1 MVPRRSF
8 VPVMGGSF
16 FIIKIQELKKGVV
29 TMRVKDTLNL
39 GRTKFPMRGK
49 LPVTEA
55 QREQLWEEN
64 KVYELRQKLNE
75 GKPTFVLHDGPP
87 YANGNIHIG
96 HAMNK
101 ISKDFI
107 VRYKSM
113 SGYRAPY
120 VPGWDTHGLPIEH
133 QLTKSGYD
141 RKKMSL
147 TEFRDL
153 CREYALKQVDKQ
165 RTDFKRLGVSG
176 EWDHPYLTLDKEFE
190 AAQIRVFGEF
200 AKKGLLYQAKK
211 PVYWSWSSESAL
223 AEAEVEYHD
232 VVAKTAFF
240 AEQIKDGKG
249 RLDNDT
255 YLVVWTTTP
264 WTIPASEAVAVNA
277 KFDYSVVKPANDD
290 RKFVVATD
298 LLDKLAEKLGWEDY
312 EVADHLMGQEL
323 EGMTTQHPYLDRD
336 LLVGVA
342 DYVTADAGTGLVHTA
357 PGYGDDDYNFGKKY
371 DLPIFAP
378 INDQGVLT
386 KENGEGFEGVFYQ
399 DADDVS
405 LQKLEENNA
414 LLLQEPLQHSYPFDW
429 RTKQPIIFRATDQWF
444 VSIEK
449 MRQNILDALE
459 DVKYHP
465 EWGKVRLRNMIKD
478 RGDWVISRQRV
489 WGVPLPIFYAEDGTP
504 IMEEETINH
513 VADLFAKYGSNVW
526 FERDAKDLLPEG
538 YTNEHSPNG
547 MFTKETD
554 IMDVW
559 FDSGSSHQGVLAERD
574 YLTYP
579 ADLYLEGSDQYRGWF
594 NSSLITSVVCSGH
607 APYKEIVSQGFTLD
621 KRGNKMSK
629 SQGNVIDPNKVVQQ
643 MGAEIIR
650 LWVMSADTS
659 ADVRVSM
666 GTFQQISEAYRK
678 LRNTFRFLLA
688 NTSDFNPEK
697 NTVSYG
703 KLQSVDKYML
713 VKLNHFLKTMREDF
727 DNYDFLD
734 AYKVLINFVNNDL
747 SAFYMNIAK
756 DVLYIEAE
764 NSEVRRS
771 MQTVFYDIL
780 LTLVKLLTPILPH
793 TTEEVWSYMN
803 EPEDFVQLTEIPDP
817 RTFDGEEELLSKWDD
832 FMEVRSH
839 VLKSLEE
846 ARNAKL
852 IGKSLE
858 AQVDLYLTE
867 DQKRLLDSLN
877 ENIQL
882 LLGVSALHVHPA
894 DEAPAD
900 ADQYNDGVAVKVT
913 TANGETCARCRMV
926 KEDVGSDPVYPE
938 LCARCA
944 AIVRE
949 NFPET
954 VEDGLEK

>member
-1 MVPRRSF
+1 
-8 VPVMGGSF
+8 
-16 FIIKIQELKKGVV
+16 
-29 TMRVKDTLNL
+29 MRVKDTLNI

-64 KVYELRQKLNE
+64 KVYQLRQKLNE

-113 SGYRAPY
+113 TGYRAPY

-133 QLTKSGYD
+133 QLTKAGYD
-141 RKKMSL
+141 RKKMS
-147 TEFRDL
+147 TSEFRDL
-153 CREYALKQVDKQ
+153 CRKYALEQVDKQ

-176 EWDHPYLTLDKEFE
+176 DWDHPYLTLAKEFE

-249 RLDNDT
+249 ILDDNT
-255 YLVVWTTTP
+255 YLVAWTTTP
-264 WTIPASEAVAVNA
+264 WTVPASEAVAVNA
-277 KFDYSVVKPANDD
+277 KFDYSVVKPAGDD
-290 RKFVVATD
+290 RKFVLATD
-298 LLDKLAEKLGWEDY
+298 LLESVAEKFGWEDY
-312 EVADHLMGQEL
+312 EVVSHLSGADM
-323 EGMTTQHPYLDRD
+323 EGMTTKHPYLDRD
-336 LLVGVA
+336 ILVGTA
-342 DYVTADAGTGLVHTA
+342 DYVTADAGTGMVHTA
-357 PGYGDDDYNFGKKY
+357 PGYGDDDYHFGIKY
-371 DLPIFAP
+371 HLPILAP
-378 INDQGVLT
+378 ITAQGVLT
-386 KENGEGFEGVFYQ
+386 KENGPDFDGVFYQ
-399 DADDVS
+399 DADDIS
-405 LQKLEENNA
+405 LKKLEESGA
-414 LLLQEPLQHSYPFDW
+414 LLLQEPLKHSYPFDW
-429 RTKQPIIFRATDQWF
+429 RTKKPIIFRATDQWF

-449 MRQNILDALE
+449 MRQDILDALE
-459 DVKYHP
+459 KVEYHP
-465 EWGKVRLRNMIKD
+465 SWGKVRLRNMIKD

-526 FERDAKDLLPEG
+526 FDRDAKDLLPEG
-538 YTNEHSPNG
+538 YTNEHSPHG
-547 MFTKETD
+547 KFTKETD

-579 ADLYLEGSDQYRGWF
+579 ADMYLEGSDQYRGWF
-594 NSSLITSVVCSGH
+594 NSSLITSVVCSGQ
-607 APYKEIVSQGFTLD
+607 APYKAVISQGFTLD
-621 KRGNKMSK
+621 KHGKKMSK
-629 SQGNVIDPNKVVQQ
+629 SMGNVIDPNKVVKQ

-688 NTSDFNPEK
+688 NTSDFNAAED
-697 NTVSYG
+697 TVSYE
-703 KLQSVDKYML
+703 KLEAVDQYML
-713 VKLNHFLKTMREDF
+713 VNFNRFLKQMRTDF
-727 DNYDFLD
+727 DQYDFLD
-734 AYKVLINFVNNDL
+734 AYKLLINFVNNDL
-747 SAFYMNIAK
+747 SAFYMNVAK
-756 DVLYIEAE
+756 DVLYIEPAD
-764 NSEVRRS
+764 SHVRRS
-771 MQTVFYDIL
+771 MQTVFYQIL
-780 LTLVKLLTPILPH
+780 VSLVKLLTPILPH
-793 TTEEVWSYMN
+793 TTEEVWGYMN
-803 EPEDFVQLTEIPDP
+803 EPEEFVQLTDIPEARDY
-817 RTFDGEEELLSKWDD
+817 DGAADLLDKWTG

-839 VLKSLEE
+839 VLKGLEE

-852 IGKSLE
+852 LSKASQ
-858 AQVDLYLTE
+858 AQIDLYLNDAQT
-867 DQKRLLDSLN
+867 RLLDSLDAD
-877 ENIQL
+877 IAL
-882 LLGVSALHVHPA
+882 LLGVPALHIHPL
-894 DEAPAD
+894 DEAPDSAD
-900 ADQYNDGVAVKVT
+900 KYDDGVAVTVT
-913 TANGETCARCRMV
+913 AAPGETCARCRMV
-926 KEDVGSDPVYPE
+926 KEDVGSDSAYST

-944 AIVRE
+944 QIVRT

-954 VEDGLEK
+954 VAEGLEK

>member
-1 MVPRRSF
+1 
-8 VPVMGGSF
+8 
-16 FIIKIQELKKGVV
+16 
-29 TMRVKDTLNL
+29 MRVKDTLNL

-240 AEQIKDGKG
+240 VEQIKDGKG

-264 WTIPASEAVAVNA
+264 WTVPASEAVAVNP

-290 RKFVVATD
+290 QKFVVATD
-298 LLDKLAEKLGWEDY
+298 LLEKLAEKLGWEDY
-312 EVADHLMGQEL
+312 EVVDHLMGQEF

-336 LLVGVA
+336 LLVGLA

-449 MRQNILDALE
+449 MRQNILNALE

-513 VADLFAKYGSNVW
+513 VAELFAKYGSNVW
-526 FERDAKDLLPEG
+526 FEREAKDLLPEG

-547 MFTKETD
+547 KFTKETD

-688 NTSDFNPEK
+688 NTSDFNPEE
-697 NTVSYG
+697 NTVSYE

-793 TTEEVWSYMN
+793 TTEEVWSYLN

-817 RTFDGEEELLSKWDD
+817 RTFAGKEELLSKWDD

-858 AQVDLYLTE
+858 AQVDLYLTD
-867 DQKRLLDSLN
+867 DQKQLLDSLN

-882 LLGVSALHVHPA
+882 LLGVSALHVHSA
-894 DEAPAD
+894 DKAPAD

-926 KEDVGSDPVYPE
+926 KEDVGSDPAYPE

-954 VEDGLEK
+954 VEDGLEE

>member
-1 MVPRRSF
+1 
-8 VPVMGGSF
+8 
-16 FIIKIQELKKGVV
+16 
-29 TMRVKDTLNL
+29 MRVKDTLNL
-39 GRTKFPMRGK
+39 GKTKFPMRGK

-55 QREQLWEEN
+55 QRESVWEEN

-75 GKPTFVLHDGPP
+75 GKPTFILHDGPP

-113 SGYRAPY
+113 SGYRSPY

-133 QLTKSGYD
+133 QLTKAGYD

-153 CREYALKQVDKQ
+153 CRKYALEQVDKQ
-165 RTDFKRLGVSG
+165 RTDFKRLGVSAD
-176 EWDHPYLTLDKEFE
+176 WDHPYLTLNKEFE

-232 VVAKTAFF
+232 VTAKTAFF
-240 AEQIKDGKG
+240 AEQVKDGKG
-249 RLDNDT
+249 VLDNNT

-277 KFDYSVVKPANDD
+277 KFDYSVVKPANDE
-290 RKFVVATD
+290 RQFVVATD
-298 LLDKLAEKLGWEDY
+298 LLDGLVEKLGWEDY
-312 EVADHLMGQEL
+312 KVVKHLAGKDL
-323 EGMTTQHPYLDRD
+323 EGLTTQHPYLDRD

-386 KENGEGFEGVFYQ
+386 KENGEDFDGVFYQ
-399 DADDVS
+399 KADDIS
-405 LQKLEENNA
+405 LQKLEDNNA
-414 LLLQEPLQHSYPFDW
+414 LLLEEPLKHSYPFDW
-429 RTKQPIIFRATDQWF
+429 RTKKPIIFRATDQWF

-459 DVKYHP
+459 NVKYYP

-513 VADLFAKYGSNVW
+513 VADLFRKYGSNVW

-538 YTNEHSPNG
+538 YTNEHSPHG
-547 MFTKETD
+547 KFTKETD

-559 FDSGSSHQGVLAERD
+559 FDSGSSHQGVLTERD

-607 APYKEIVSQGFTLD
+607 APYKSIISQGFTLD

-688 NTSDFNPEK
+688 NTSDFDANED
-697 NTVSYG
+697 TVSYEY
-703 KLQSVDKYML
+703 LSSVDQYML
-713 VKLNHFLKTMREDF
+713 VKLNHFLEKMRADF

-734 AYKVLINFVNNDL
+734 AYRLLINFVNNDL
-747 SAFYMNIAK
+747 SAFYMNVAK
-756 DVLYIEAE
+756 DVLYIEPE
-764 NSEVRRS
+764 NSRTRRS

-780 LTLVKLLTPILPH
+780 LTMVKLLTPILPH

-803 EPEDFVQLTEIPDP
+803 EPEEFVQLTEIPEV
-817 RTFDGEEELLSKWDD
+817 RHFDGEDGLLDKWSE

-846 ARNAKL
+846 ARSAKM

-858 AQVDLYLTE
+858 AQIDLYVNDHNKE
-867 DQKRLLDSLN
+867 LLESLN
-877 ENIQL
+877 ADVQL
-882 LLGVSALHVHPA
+882 LLGVSKLVLHSL
-894 DEAPAD
+894 DEAGED
-900 ADQYNDGVAVKVT
+900 TDQYNGGVAVKVSV
-913 TANGETCARCRMV
+913 APGETCQRCRMV
-926 KEDVGSDPVYPE
+926 KEDVGSDSAYPT

-944 AIVRE
+944 KVVRE
-949 NFPET
+949 TFPET
-954 VEDGLEK
+954 VDEGLEK

>member
-1 MVPRRSF
+1 
-8 VPVMGGSF
+8 
-16 FIIKIQELKKGVV
+16 
-29 TMRVKDTLNL
+29 MRVKDTLNL
-39 GRTKFPMRGK
+39 GKTKFPMRGK

-55 QREQLWEEN
+55 QRESVWEEN

-75 GKPTFVLHDGPP
+75 GKPTFILHDGPP

-113 SGYRAPY
+113 SGFRSPY

-133 QLTKSGYD
+133 QLTKAGYD

-153 CREYALKQVDKQ
+153 CRKYALEQVDKQ
-165 RTDFKRLGVSG
+165 RKDFKRLGVSG
-176 EWDHPYLTLDKEFE
+176 DWNHPYLTLDKEFE

-232 VVAKTAFF
+232 VTAKTAFF
-240 AEQIKDGKG
+240 VEQVKDGKG
-249 RLDNDT
+249 VLDSDT

-264 WTIPASEAVAVNA
+264 WTVPASEAVAVNA

-290 RKFVVATD
+290 RKFVVATE
-298 LLDKLAEKLGWEDY
+298 LLEGLAEKLGWDDY
-312 EVADHLMGQEL
+312 QVVKHVAGKDL
-323 EGMTTQHPYLDRD
+323 EGLTTQHPYLDRE

-386 KENGEGFEGVFYQ
+386 KENGDDFDGVFYQ
-399 DADDVS
+399 KADDIS
-405 LQKLEENNA
+405 LQKLEDNNA
-414 LLLQEPLQHSYPFDW
+414 LLLEEPLKHSYPFDW
-429 RTKQPIIFRATDQWF
+429 RTKKPIIFRATDQWF

-459 DVKYHP
+459 NVKYHP

-513 VADLFAKYGSNVW
+513 VADLFRKYGSNVW
-526 FERDAKDLLPEG
+526 FELDAKDLLPEG
-538 YTNEHSPNG
+538 YTNEHSPHG
-547 MFTKETD
+547 KFTKETD

-688 NTSDFNPEK
+688 NTSDFNASE
-697 NTVSYG
+697 NTVSYEYMS
-703 KLQSVDKYML
+703 SVDQYML
-713 VKLNHFLKTMREDF
+713 VKLNHFLEKMRADF

-734 AYKVLINFVNNDL
+734 AYRLLINFVNNDL
-747 SAFYMNIAK
+747 SAFYMNVAK
-756 DVLYIEAE
+756 DVLYIEPE
-764 NSEVRRS
+764 NSQTRRS

-780 LTLVKLLTPILPH
+780 LTMVKLLTPILPH

-803 EPEDFVQLTEIPDP
+803 EPEEFVQLTEIPEV
-817 RTFDGEEELLSKWDD
+817 RHFDGEEGLLDKWSE
-832 FMEVRSH
+832 FMGVRSH

-846 ARNAKL
+846 ARNAKM

-858 AQVDLYLTE
+858 AQVDLYVNE
-867 DQKRLLDSLN
+867 HNKELLESLDADV
-877 ENIQL
+877 QL
-882 LLGVSALHVHPA
+882 LLGVSKLNLHSL
-894 DEAPAD
+894 DEAAAD
-900 ADQYNDGVAVKVT
+900 ADQYNDGIAVKVSV
-913 TANGETCARCRMV
+913 APGETCQRCRMV
-926 KEDVGSDPVYPE
+926 KEHVGSDPAYPT

-944 AIVRE
+944 KVVRE
-949 NFPET
+949 SFPET
-954 VEDGLEK
+954 VDEGLEK

>member
-1 MVPRRSF
+1 
-8 VPVMGGSF
+8 
-16 FIIKIQELKKGVV
+16 
-29 TMRVKDTLNL
+29 MRVKDTLNL
-39 GRTKFPMRGK
+39 GKTKFPMRGK

-55 QREQLWEEN
+55 QRESVWEEN

-75 GKPTFVLHDGPP
+75 GKPTFILHDGPP

-113 SGYRAPY
+113 SGFRSPY

-133 QLTKSGYD
+133 QLTKAGYD

-153 CREYALKQVDKQ
+153 CRKYALEQVDKQ
-165 RTDFKRLGVSG
+165 RKDFKRLGVSG
-176 EWDHPYLTLDKEFE
+176 DWNHPYLTLDKEFE

-232 VVAKTAFF
+232 VTAKTAFF
-240 AEQIKDGKG
+240 VEQVKDGKG
-249 RLDNDT
+249 VLDSDT

-264 WTIPASEAVAVNA
+264 WTVPASEAVAVNA

-290 RKFVVATD
+290 RKFVVATE
-298 LLDKLAEKLGWEDY
+298 LLEGLAEKLGWDDY
-312 EVADHLMGQEL
+312 QVVKHVAGKDL
-323 EGMTTQHPYLDRD
+323 EGLTTQHPYLDRE

-386 KENGEGFEGVFYQ
+386 KENGDDFDGVFYQ
-399 DADDVS
+399 KADDIS
-405 LQKLEENNA
+405 LQKLEDNNA
-414 LLLQEPLQHSYPFDW
+414 LLLEEPLKHSYPFDW
-429 RTKQPIIFRATDQWF
+429 RTKKPIIFRATDQWF

-459 DVKYHP
+459 NVKYHP

-513 VADLFAKYGSNVW
+513 VADLFRKYGSNVW
-526 FERDAKDLLPEG
+526 FELDAKDLLPEG
-538 YTNEHSPNG
+538 YTNEHSPHG
-547 MFTKETD
+547 KFTKETD

-688 NTSDFNPEK
+688 NTSDFNASE
-697 NTVSYG
+697 NTVSYEYMS
-703 KLQSVDKYML
+703 SVDQYML
-713 VKLNHFLKTMREDF
+713 VKLNHFLEKMRADF

-734 AYKVLINFVNNDL
+734 AYRLLINFVNNDL
-747 SAFYMNIAK
+747 SAFYMNVAK
-756 DVLYIEAE
+756 DVLYIEPE
-764 NSEVRRS
+764 NSQTRRS

-780 LTLVKLLTPILPH
+780 LTMVKLLTPILPH

-803 EPEDFVQLTEIPDP
+803 EPEEFVQLTEIPEV
-817 RTFDGEEELLSKWDD
+817 RHFDGEEGLLDKWSE
-832 FMEVRSH
+832 FMGVRSH

-846 ARNAKL
+846 ARNAKM

-858 AQVDLYLTE
+858 AQVDLYVNKHNKE
-867 DQKRLLDSLN
+867 LLESLDADV
-877 ENIQL
+877 QL
-882 LLGVSALHVHPA
+882 LLGVSKLNLHSL
-894 DEAPAD
+894 DEAAAD
-900 ADQYNDGVAVKVT
+900 ADQYNDGIAVKVSV
-913 TANGETCARCRMV
+913 APGETCQRCRMV
-926 KEDVGSDPVYPE
+926 KEDVGSDPAYPT

-944 AIVRE
+944 KVVRE
-949 NFPET
+949 SFPET
-954 VEDGLEK
+954 VDEGLEKQLPINDKPLVSVVKYQVTFMLLGIFYCR

>member
-1 MVPRRSF
+1 
-8 VPVMGGSF
+8 
-16 FIIKIQELKKGVV
+16 
-29 TMRVKDTLNL
+29 MRVKDTLNL
-39 GRTKFPMRGK
+39 GKTKFPMRGK

-55 QREQLWEEN
+55 ERESVWEEN

-75 GKPTFVLHDGPP
+75 GNPTFVLHDGPP

-133 QLTKSGYD
+133 QLTKAGYD

-153 CREYALKQVDKQ
+153 CRKYALEQVDKQ

-232 VVAKTAFF
+232 VTAKTAFF
-240 AEQIKDGKG
+240 AEQVKDGKG
-249 RLDNDT
+249 VLDNNT

-277 KFDYSVVKPANDD
+277 KFDYAVVKPANDD

-298 LLDKLAEKLGWEDY
+298 LLDGLAEKLGWDDP
-312 EVADHLMGQEL
+312 EVVKHVAGKDL
-323 EGMTTQHPYLDRD
+323 EGLTTQHPYIDRD
-336 LLVGVA
+336 LLVGIA

-386 KENGEGFEGVFYQ
+386 KENGEDFDGVFYQ
-399 DADDVS
+399 KADDIS
-405 LQKLEENNA
+405 LQKLEDNNA
-414 LLLQEPLQHSYPFDW
+414 LLLEEPLKHSYPFDW
-429 RTKQPIIFRATDQWF
+429 RTKKPIIFRATDQWF

-449 MRQNILDALE
+449 MRQDILDALE
-459 DVKYHP
+459 NVKYYP

-513 VADLFAKYGSNVW
+513 VTDLFKKYGSNVW

-538 YTNEHSPNG
+538 YTNEHSPHG
-547 MFTKETD
+547 KFTKETD

-607 APYKEIVSQGFTLD
+607 APYKAIVSQGFTLD

-629 SQGNVIDPNKVVQQ
+629 SQGNVIDPNKVVKQ

-688 NTSDFNPEK
+688 NTSDFDAAE
-697 NTVSYG
+697 NTVSYE
-703 KLQSVDKYML
+703 KLNAVDKYML
-713 VKLNHFLKTMREDF
+713 VKLNHFLEKMRADF

-734 AYKVLINFVNNDL
+734 AYRLLINFVNNDL
-747 SAFYMNIAK
+747 SAFYMNVAK
-756 DVLYIEAE
+756 DVLYIEPE
-764 NSEVRRS
+764 NSLTRRS
-771 MQTVFYDIL
+771 MQTVFYDVL
-780 LTLVKLLTPILPH
+780 LTMVKLLTPILPH

-803 EPEDFVQLTEIPDP
+803 EPEEFVQLTEIPDV
-817 RTFDGEEELLSKWDD
+817 RHFDGEDDLLEKWSE
-832 FMEVRSH
+832 FMEVRSD

-846 ARNAKL
+846 ARNAKM

-858 AQVDLYLTE
+858 AQVDLYVNDHNKE
-867 DQKRLLDSLN
+867 LLDSLDAD
-877 ENIQL
+877 IQL
-882 LLGVSALHVHPA
+882 LLGVSKLNVHSL
-894 DEAPAD
+894 DEAGDD
-900 ADQYNDGVAVKVT
+900 ADQYNNGVAVKVSV
-913 TANGETCARCRMV
+913 APGETCERCRMV
-926 KEDVGSDPVYPE
+926 KEDVGSDSAYPT

-944 AIVRE
+944 KIVRE
-949 NFPET
+949 NYPET
-954 VEDGLEK
+954 VNEGLEK

>member
-1 MVPRRSF
+1 M
-8 VPVMGGSF
+8 
-16 FIIKIQELKKGVV
+16 
-29 TMRVKDTLNL
+29 
-39 GRTKFPMRGK
+39 
-49 LPVTEA
+49 
-55 QREQLWEEN
+55 
-64 KVYELRQKLNE
+64 
-75 GKPTFVLHDGPP
+75 
-87 YANGNIHIG
+87 
-96 HAMNK
+96 
-101 ISKDFI
+101 
-107 VRYKSM
+107 
-113 SGYRAPY
+113 
-120 VPGWDTHGLPIEH
+120 
-133 QLTKSGYD
+133 
-141 RKKMSL
+141 
-147 TEFRDL
+147 
-153 CREYALKQVDKQ
+153 
-165 RTDFKRLGVSG
+165 
-176 EWDHPYLTLDKEFE
+176 
-190 AAQIRVFGEF
+190 
-200 AKKGLLYQAKK
+200 
-211 PVYWSWSSESAL
+211 

-232 VVAKTAFF
+232 VTAKTAFF
-240 AEQIKDGKG
+240 AEQVKEGKG
-249 RLDNDT
+249 VLDSNT

-264 WTIPASEAVAVNA
+264 WTVPASEAVAVNA

-290 RKFVVATD
+290 RKFVVATE
-298 LLDKLAEKLGWEDY
+298 LLEGLAEKLGWEDY
-312 EVADHLMGQEL
+312 QVVKHVAGKDL
-323 EGMTTQHPYLDRD
+323 EGLTTQHPYLDRE
-336 LLVGVA
+336 LLVGIA

-386 KENGEGFEGVFYQ
+386 KENGDDFDGVFYQ
-399 DADDVS
+399 KADDIS
-405 LQKLEENNA
+405 LQKLEDNNA
-414 LLLQEPLQHSYPFDW
+414 LLLEEPLKHSYPFDW
-429 RTKQPIIFRATDQWF
+429 RTKKPIIFRATDQWF

-513 VADLFAKYGSNVW
+513 VADLFRKYGSNVW

-538 YTNEHSPNG
+538 YTNEHSPHG
-547 MFTKETD
+547 KFTKETD

-688 NTSDFNPEK
+688 NTSDFDANE
-697 NTVSYG
+697 NTVSYEY
-703 KLQSVDKYML
+703 LNSVDQYML
-713 VKLNHFLKTMREDF
+713 VKLNHFLENMRADF

-734 AYKVLINFVNNDL
+734 AYRLLINFVNNDL
-747 SAFYMNIAK
+747 SAFYMNVAK
-756 DVLYIEAE
+756 DVLYIEPE
-764 NSEVRRS
+764 NSQTRRS

-780 LTLVKLLTPILPH
+780 LTMVKLLTPILPH

-803 EPEDFVQLTEIPDP
+803 EPEEFVQLTEIPEA
-817 RTFDGEEELLSKWDD
+817 RHFDGEEGLLDKWSE
-832 FMEVRSH
+832 FMGVRSH

-846 ARNAKL
+846 ARNAKM

-858 AQVDLYLTE
+858 AQVDLYVNE
-867 DQKRLLDSLN
+867 HNKELLESLDTDV
-877 ENIQL
+877 QL
-882 LLGVSALHVHPA
+882 LLGVSKLNLHSL
-894 DEAPAD
+894 DEAADD
-900 ADQYNDGVAVKVT
+900 ADQYNDGVAVKVSV
-913 TANGETCARCRMV
+913 APGETCQRCRMV
-926 KEDVGSDPVYPE
+926 KEDVGSDPAYPT

-944 AIVRE
+944 KVVRE
-949 NFPET
+949 SFPET
-954 VEDGLEK
+954 VDEGLEK

>member
-1 MVPRRSF
+1 
-8 VPVMGGSF
+8 
-16 FIIKIQELKKGVV
+16 
-29 TMRVKDTLNL
+29 MRVKDTLNL
-39 GRTKFPMRGK
+39 GKTKFPMRGK

-55 QREQLWEEN
+55 QRESVWEEN

-75 GKPTFVLHDGPP
+75 GKPTFILHDGPP

-113 SGYRAPY
+113 SGFRSPY

-133 QLTKSGYD
+133 QLTKAGYD

-153 CREYALKQVDKQ
+153 CRKYALEQVDKQ
-165 RTDFKRLGVSG
+165 RKDFKRLGVSG
-176 EWDHPYLTLDKEFE
+176 DWNHPYLTLDKEFE

-232 VVAKTAFF
+232 VTAKTAFF
-240 AEQIKDGKG
+240 VEQVKDGKG
-249 RLDNDT
+249 VLDSDT

-264 WTIPASEAVAVNA
+264 WTVPASEAVAVNA

-290 RKFVVATD
+290 RKFVVATE
-298 LLDKLAEKLGWEDY
+298 LLEGLAEKLSWDDY
-312 EVADHLMGQEL
+312 QVVKHVAGKDL
-323 EGMTTQHPYLDRD
+323 EGLTTQHPYLDRE

-386 KENGEGFEGVFYQ
+386 KENGDDFDGVFYQ
-399 DADDVS
+399 KADDIS
-405 LQKLEENNA
+405 LQKLEDNNA
-414 LLLQEPLQHSYPFDW
+414 LLLEEPLKHSYPFDW
-429 RTKQPIIFRATDQWF
+429 RTKKPIIFRATDQWF

-459 DVKYHP
+459 NVKYHP

-513 VADLFAKYGSNVW
+513 VADLFRKYGSNVW
-526 FERDAKDLLPEG
+526 FELDAKDLLPEG
-538 YTNEHSPNG
+538 YTNEHSPHG
-547 MFTKETD
+547 KFTKETD

-688 NTSDFNPEK
+688 NTSDFNASE
-697 NTVSYG
+697 NTVSYEYMS
-703 KLQSVDKYML
+703 SVDQYML
-713 VKLNHFLKTMREDF
+713 VKLNHFLEKMRADF

-734 AYKVLINFVNNDL
+734 AYRLLINFVNNDL
-747 SAFYMNIAK
+747 SAFYMNVAK
-756 DVLYIEAE
+756 DVLYIEPE
-764 NSEVRRS
+764 NSQTRRS

-780 LTLVKLLTPILPH
+780 LTMVKLLTPILPH

-803 EPEDFVQLTEIPDP
+803 EPEEFVQLTEIPEV
-817 RTFDGEEELLSKWDD
+817 RHFDGEEGLLDKWSE
-832 FMEVRSH
+832 FMGVRSH

-846 ARNAKL
+846 ARNAKM

-858 AQVDLYLTE
+858 AQVDLYVNKHNKE
-867 DQKRLLDSLN
+867 LLESLDADV
-877 ENIQL
+877 QL
-882 LLGVSALHVHPA
+882 LLGVSKLNLHSL
-894 DEAPAD
+894 DEAAAD
-900 ADQYNDGVAVKVT
+900 ADQYNDGIAVKVSV
-913 TANGETCARCRMV
+913 APGETCQRCRMV
-926 KEDVGSDPVYPE
+926 KEDVGSDPAYPT

-944 AIVRE
+944 KVVRE
-949 NFPET
+949 SFPET
-954 VEDGLEK
+954 VDEGLEK

>member
-1 MVPRRSF
+1 
-8 VPVMGGSF
+8 
-16 FIIKIQELKKGVV
+16 
-29 TMRVKDTLNL
+29 MRVKDTLNL
-39 GRTKFPMRGK
+39 GKTKFPMRGK

-55 QREQLWEEN
+55 QRQKVWEEN
-64 KVYELRQKLNE
+64 KVYEQRQKLNE

-153 CREYALKQVDKQ
+153 CRQYALEQVDKQ

-190 AAQIRVFGEF
+190 AAQIKVFGEF

-240 AEQIKDGKG
+240 VEQVKNGKG
-249 RLDNDT
+249 ILDNDT

-290 RKFVVATD
+290 RKFVVATE
-298 LLDKLAEKLGWEDY
+298 LLNNLAEKLGWDDY
-312 EVADHLMGQEL
+312 EVEKHVAGADL
-323 EGMTTQHPYLDRD
+323 EGMTTNHPYLDRE

-386 KENGEGFEGVFYQ
+386 KENGADFDGVFYQ
-399 DADDVS
+399 KADDIS
-405 LQKLEENNA
+405 LDKLKDNNA
-414 LLLQEPLQHSYPFDW
+414 LLLEEPLKHSYPFDW
-429 RTKQPIIFRATDQWF
+429 RTKKPIIFRATDQWF

-449 MRQNILDALE
+449 MRQDILNALE
-459 DVKYHP
+459 KVQYFPD
-465 EWGKVRLRNMIKD
+465 WGKVRLRNMIKD

-504 IMEEETINH
+504 ILEEETINH
-513 VADLFAKYGSNVW
+513 VADLFRKYGSNVW
-526 FERDAKDLLPEG
+526 FERDAKDLLPDG
-538 YTNEHSPNG
+538 YTNEHSPHG
-547 MFTKETD
+547 KFKKETD

-607 APYKEIVSQGFTLD
+607 APYKAIVSQGFTLD

-629 SQGNVIDPNKVVQQ
+629 SLGNVIDPNKVVKQ

-688 NTSDFNPEK
+688 NTSDFDPAH
-697 NTVSYG
+697 NTVSYED
-703 KLQSVDKYML
+703 LSTVDQYML
-713 VKLNHFLKTMREDF
+713 VKLNHFLAKMRADF
-727 DNYDFLD
+727 DKYDFLD
-734 AYKVLINFVNNDL
+734 AYRLLINFVNNDL
-747 SAFYMNIAK
+747 SAFYMNVAK
-756 DVLYIEAE
+756 DVLYIEPE
-764 NSEVRRS
+764 DSQVRRS
-771 MQTVFYDIL
+771 MQTVFYDVL

-803 EPEDFVQLTEIPDP
+803 EPEEFVQLTEIPDV
-817 RTFDGEEELLSKWDD
+817 RHFDNEEDLLAQWDE

-846 ARNAKL
+846 ARNAKM

-858 AQVDLYLTE
+858 AHVTLYVNGHNQQLLEDLGT
-867 DQKRLLDSLN
+867 DVK
-877 ENIQL
+877 L
-882 LLGVSALHVHPA
+882 LLGVSALDIEALEDASDQA
-894 DEAPAD
+894 DS
-900 ADQYNDGVAVKVT
+900 YNDGLSVLVEPAKGDV
-913 TANGETCARCRMV
+913 CARCRMT
-926 KEDVGSDPVYPE
+926 KEDVGADDAYPT

-944 AIVRE
+944 KIVRE

-954 VEDGLEK
+954 VEEGLEK

>member
-1 MVPRRSF
+1 
-8 VPVMGGSF
+8 MGGSF
-16 FIIKIQELKKGVV
+16 FIIKIQELMKGVV

-240 AEQIKDGKG
+240 VEQIKDGKG

-264 WTIPASEAVAVNA
+264 WTVPASEAVAVNP

-298 LLDKLAEKLGWEDY
+298 LLEKLAEKLGWEDY
-312 EVADHLMGQEL
+312 EVVDHLMGQEL

-336 LLVGVA
+336 LLVGLA

-449 MRQNILDALE
+449 MRQSILDALE

-489 WGVPLPIFYAEDGTP
+489 WGVPLPVFYAEDGTP

-513 VADLFAKYGSNVW
+513 VAELFAKYGSNVW
-526 FERDAKDLLPEG
+526 FEREAKDLLPEG

-547 MFTKETD
+547 KFTKETD

-688 NTSDFNPEK
+688 NTSDFNPEE
-697 NTVSYG
+697 NTVSYE

-734 AYKVLINFVNNDL
+734 AYKALINFVNNDL
-747 SAFYMNIAK
+747 SAFYMNTAK

-817 RTFDGEEELLSKWDD
+817 RTFAGEEELLSKWDD

-858 AQVDLYLTE
+858 AQVDLYLTD
-867 DQKRLLDSLN
+867 DQKQLLDSLN

-926 KEDVGSDPVYPE
+926 KEDVGSDPAYPE

-954 VEDGLEK
+954 AEDGLEE

>member
-1 MVPRRSF
+1 
-8 VPVMGGSF
+8 
-16 FIIKIQELKKGVV
+16 
-29 TMRVKDTLNL
+29 MRVKDTLNL
-39 GRTKFPMRGK
+39 GKTKFPMRGK

-55 QREQLWEEN
+55 QRESVWEEN

-75 GKPTFVLHDGPP
+75 GKPTFILHDGPP

-113 SGYRAPY
+113 SGFRSPY

-133 QLTKSGYD
+133 QLTKAGYD

-153 CREYALKQVDKQ
+153 CRKYALEQVDKQ
-165 RTDFKRLGVSG
+165 RKDFKRLGVSG
-176 EWDHPYLTLDKEFE
+176 DWNHPYLTLDKEFE

-223 AEAEVEYHD
+223 ADAEVEYHD
-232 VVAKTAFF
+232 VTAKTAFF
-240 AEQIKDGKG
+240 VEQVKDGKG
-249 RLDNDT
+249 VLDSDT

-264 WTIPASEAVAVNA
+264 WTVPASEAVAVNA

-290 RKFVVATD
+290 RKFVVATE
-298 LLDKLAEKLGWEDY
+298 LLEGLAEKLGWDDY
-312 EVADHLMGQEL
+312 QVVKHVAGKDL
-323 EGMTTQHPYLDRD
+323 EGLTTQHPYLDRE

-386 KENGEGFEGVFYQ
+386 KENGDDFDGVFYQ
-399 DADDVS
+399 KADDIS
-405 LQKLEENNA
+405 LQKLEDNNA
-414 LLLQEPLQHSYPFDW
+414 LLLEEPLKHSYPFDW
-429 RTKQPIIFRATDQWF
+429 RTKKPIIFRATDQWF

-459 DVKYHP
+459 NVKYHP

-513 VADLFAKYGSNVW
+513 VADLFRKYGSNVW
-526 FERDAKDLLPEG
+526 FELDAKDLLPEG
-538 YTNEHSPNG
+538 YTNEHSPHG
-547 MFTKETD
+547 KFTKETD

-688 NTSDFNPEK
+688 NTSDFNASE
-697 NTVSYG
+697 NTVSYEYMS
-703 KLQSVDKYML
+703 SVDQYML
-713 VKLNHFLKTMREDF
+713 VKLNHFLEKMRADF

-734 AYKVLINFVNNDL
+734 AYRLLINFVNNDL
-747 SAFYMNIAK
+747 SAFYMNVAK
-756 DVLYIEAE
+756 DVLYIEPE
-764 NSEVRRS
+764 NSQTRRS

-780 LTLVKLLTPILPH
+780 LTMVKLLTPILPH

-803 EPEDFVQLTEIPDP
+803 EPEEFVQLTEIPEV
-817 RTFDGEEELLSKWDD
+817 RHFDGEEGLLDKWSE
-832 FMEVRSH
+832 FMGVRSH

-846 ARNAKL
+846 ARNAKM

-858 AQVDLYLTE
+858 AQVDLYVNKHNKE
-867 DQKRLLDSLN
+867 LLESLDADV
-877 ENIQL
+877 QL
-882 LLGVSALHVHPA
+882 LLGVSKLNLHSL
-894 DEAPAD
+894 DEAAAD
-900 ADQYNDGVAVKVT
+900 ADQYNDGIAVKVSV
-913 TANGETCARCRMV
+913 APGETCQRCRMV
-926 KEDVGSDPVYPE
+926 KEDVGSDPAYPT

-944 AIVRE
+944 KVVRE
-949 NFPET
+949 SFPET
-954 VEDGLEK
+954 VDEGLEKQLPINDKPLVSVVKYQVTFMLLGIFYCR

>member
-1 MVPRRSF
+1 
-8 VPVMGGSF
+8 
-16 FIIKIQELKKGVV
+16 
-29 TMRVKDTLNL
+29 MRVKDTLNL
-39 GRTKFPMRGK
+39 GKTKFPMRGK

-55 QREQLWEEN
+55 ERESVWEEN

-133 QLTKSGYD
+133 QLTKAGYD

-153 CREYALKQVDKQ
+153 CRKYALEQVDKQ

-232 VVAKTAFF
+232 VTAKTAFF
-240 AEQIKDGKG
+240 AEQVKDGKG
-249 RLDNDT
+249 VLDNNT

-277 KFDYSVVKPANDD
+277 KFDYAVVKPANDD
-290 RKFVVATD
+290 REFVVATD
-298 LLDKLAEKLGWEDY
+298 LLDGLAEKLGWDDP
-312 EVADHLMGQEL
+312 EVVKHVAGKDL
-323 EGMTTQHPYLDRD
+323 EGLTTQHPYIDRD
-336 LLVGVA
+336 LLVGIA

-386 KENGEGFEGVFYQ
+386 KENGEDFDGVFYQ
-399 DADDVS
+399 KADDIS
-405 LQKLEENNA
+405 LQKLEDNNA
-414 LLLQEPLQHSYPFDW
+414 LLLEEPLKHSYPFDW
-429 RTKQPIIFRATDQWF
+429 RTKKPIIFRATDQWF

-449 MRQNILDALE
+449 MRQDILDALE
-459 DVKYHP
+459 NVKYYP

-513 VADLFAKYGSNVW
+513 VTDLFKKYGSNVW

-538 YTNEHSPNG
+538 YTNEHSPHG
-547 MFTKETD
+547 KFTKETD

-607 APYKEIVSQGFTLD
+607 APYKAIVSQGFTLD

-629 SQGNVIDPNKVVQQ
+629 SQGNVIDPNKVVKQ

-688 NTSDFNPEK
+688 NTSDFDAAE
-697 NTVSYG
+697 NTVSYE
-703 KLQSVDKYML
+703 KLNAVDKYML
-713 VKLNHFLKTMREDF
+713 VKLNHFLEKMRADF

-734 AYKVLINFVNNDL
+734 AYRLLINFVNNDL
-747 SAFYMNIAK
+747 SAFYMNVAK
-756 DVLYIEAE
+756 DVLYIEPE
-764 NSEVRRS
+764 NSLTRRS
-771 MQTVFYDIL
+771 MQTVFYDVL
-780 LTLVKLLTPILPH
+780 LTMVKLLTPILPH

-803 EPEDFVQLTEIPDP
+803 EPEEFVQLTEIPDV
-817 RTFDGEEELLSKWDD
+817 RHFDGEDDLLEKWSE
-832 FMEVRSH
+832 FMEVRSD

-846 ARNAKL
+846 ARNAKM

-858 AQVDLYLTE
+858 AQVDLYVNDHNKE
-867 DQKRLLDSLN
+867 LLDSLDAD
-877 ENIQL
+877 IQL
-882 LLGVSALHVHPA
+882 LLGVSKLNVHSL
-894 DEAPAD
+894 DEAGDD
-900 ADQYNDGVAVKVT
+900 ADQYNNGVAVKVSV
-913 TANGETCARCRMV
+913 APGETCERCRMV
-926 KEDVGSDPVYPE
+926 KEDVGSDSAYPT

-944 AIVRE
+944 KIVRE
-949 NFPET
+949 NYPET
-954 VEDGLEK
+954 VNEGLEK